1 MNELALSADNYD
13 ESIVIVLSDANFDR
27 YGISPTQFAKVTMIS
42 IMELTYIS
50 LYMKI
55 SNIMVLNGF
64 RLIYVFI

>member
-50 LYMKI
+50 LYI
-55 SNIMVLNGF
+55 VSNIMVLNGF